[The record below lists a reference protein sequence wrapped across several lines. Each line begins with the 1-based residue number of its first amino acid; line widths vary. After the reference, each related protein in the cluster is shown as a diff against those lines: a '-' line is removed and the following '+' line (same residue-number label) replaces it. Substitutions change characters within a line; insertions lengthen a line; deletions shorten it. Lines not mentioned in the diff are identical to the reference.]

1 MQNTLDTLPVAVIG
15 AGPIGLSAAVHLRN
29 CGYRPILF
37 EAGAQAAANL
47 ARWGHVRMFSPWSY
61 NLDPAATALLR
72 QQGWREPAA
81 DAFPTGR
88 ELLQH
93 YLLPLA
99 AHPEIAP
106 HLHLETNVR
115 SVSRLHHDV
124 LRTPG
129 RDDAPFVL
137 RVADPDGERDVIAQ
151 AVIDASGTYQTPN
164 WLGAHGLPAL
174 GECAAADAIA
184 YGVPDILG
192 SARAHYAGKSVLV
205 VGAGHSAY
213 NALQDLAAL
222 AGEAHGTNV
231 LWGVR
236 CTALSR
242 IVRSPANDALQERRR
257 LEERIQELLALE
269 QVQTF
274 TGLEIEA
281 IERQDDKLIVRGSAG
296 QLLPVDRIIAAT
308 GFRPDLSLLAEL
320 RLSLDPTTQSPTR
333 LAPLIDPNLH
343 SCGSVPEHGITELS
357 HPERGVYTLGIKSYG
372 RAPTFLLRTGYQQV
386 RSVVG
391 ALGTAAATAP
401 PCSAPVSACQG

>member
-222 AGEAHGTNV
+222 AGFTMG
-231 LWGVR
+231 LWLLFGLWR
-236 CTALSR
+236 A
-242 IVRSPANDALQERRR
+242 RR
-257 LEERIQELLALE
+257 
-269 QVQTF
+269 
-274 TGLEIEA
+274 
-281 IERQDDKLIVRGSAG
+281 
-296 QLLPVDRIIAAT
+296 DRK
-308 GFRPDLSLLAEL
+308 D
-320 RLSLDPTTQSPTR
+320 
-333 LAPLIDPNLH
+333 
-343 SCGSVPEHGITELS
+343 
-357 HPERGVYTLGIKSYG
+357 
-372 RAPTFLLRTGYQQV
+372 
-386 RSVVG
+386 
-391 ALGTAAATAP
+391 
-401 PCSAPVSACQG
+401 